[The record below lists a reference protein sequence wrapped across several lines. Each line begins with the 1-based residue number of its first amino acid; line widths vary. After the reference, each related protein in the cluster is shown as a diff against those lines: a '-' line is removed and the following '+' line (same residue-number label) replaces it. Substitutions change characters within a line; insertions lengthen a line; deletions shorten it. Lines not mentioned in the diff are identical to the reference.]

1 MVSRSSSIVDQ
12 TEPRLF
18 TCSSQ
23 RRDVNCATPVFSTL
37 DDGRRDQRSHLF
49 VAATLYSDAGSAP
62 VRIRNMSQSGGLIE
76 ASAIP
81 DPGAAVILRRGSLQ
95 TAGHIA
101 WKVEGKAGIAF
112 STRVNVGD
120 WLSRQVRGHQDQVDE
135 IVSSLKSGRPSGSVA
150 DGASIASNPSIDAE
164 LQALRADLVRLG
176 NGLAGDAILVA
187 THPEV
192 QVIDIALQRMDR
204 IIGQL
209 RNT

>member
-1 MVSRSSSIVDQ
+1 
-12 TEPRLF
+12 
-18 TCSSQ
+18 
-23 RRDVNCATPVFSTL
+23 
-37 DDGRRDQRSHLF
+37 LF

-62 VRIRNMSQSGGLIE
+62 VRIRNMSQSGALIE
-76 ASAIP
+76 ASVVP
-81 DPGAAVILRRGSLQ
+81 DPGTAVILRRGSLQ

-101 WKVEGKAGIAF
+101 WKVEGKAGLAF

-135 IVSSLKSGRPSGSVA
+135 IVSSLKSGRQPGS
-150 DGASIASNPSIDAE
+150 AE

-187 THPEV
+187 THLEV
-192 QVIDIALQRMDR
+192 QMIDIALQKVDR